1 MTILLIAGIVFLIV
15 WLKDREDK
23 KTKNEQ
29 YKKSTI
35 TNIQL
40 ERNIE
45 IKWLRII
52 DEKLKTYS
60 GSLNAFDYLM
70 TLFDEYEI
78 PKIRWNEPTNLVHK
92 TREKAL
98 QDFSELEKYYDF
110 LIRRGLGKNERVA
123 YYREPLSPPYFCD
136 TRGVP
141 IYECDDEIRLWAIL
155 ETQKRRY
162 LEYENVRKRN
172 HDWFTRRYIEIN
184 ISGLTAYNHIINSDS
199 AFLMYA
205 KLINLLTHK
214 ELKSQGFN
222 PSPDGEHESKWQEAE
237 NTHNRFTEEDKK
249 YSWLKV

>member
-110 LIRRGLGKNERVA
+110 LVREGLGEDENSA
-123 YYREPLSPPYFCD
+123 YYSSAPLNLYIFEQSS
-136 TRGVP
+136 TL
-141 IYECDDEIRLWAIL
+141 YELDKIKLWATITL
-155 ETQKRRY
+155 HKEWY
-162 LEYENVRKRN
+162 LEYENIRKRN
-172 HDWFTRRYIEIN
+172 HDWYMRRYIEIKS
-184 ISGLTAYNHIINSDS
+184 SGLTAYNHIINSDF
-199 AFLMYA
+199 AFSMYA

-237 NTHNRFTEEDKK
+237 NTHNRFAEEDKK